1 MTTEPQTA
9 KMKLEPWAVRVDHIL
24 DWQGRTRI
32 WLASKL
38 GIDHAQFHRLMHGQ
52 GGLILHPKHK
62 HAIAENLGVPPGVI
76 FEEGIAGVLLRLGGI
91 QQLMIRVETALDHEY
106 SDGTV
111 KNHRERLRAGL
122 AAYRLEIE
130 ESKVELAE
138 VETRRLLAV
147 ADELET
153 ASG

>member
-1 MTTEPQTA
+1 MATEPQTA
-9 KMKLEPWAVRVDHIL
+9 ELRLEPWAVRVDHIL

-32 WLASKL
+32 WLATKL

-62 HAIAENLGVPPGVI
+62 HTIAEILGVPPGVI

-91 QQLMIRVETALDHEY
+91 QQLMMRVEMALDHEY

-111 KNHRERLRAGL
+111 KNHRVRLRALL

-130 ESKVELAE
+130 EEKVELSE
-138 VETRRLLAV
+138 VETRRLQAI
-147 ADELET
+147 AKELET